1 MIPIILWLI
10 FVQPKGEA
18 YTPQEQAY
26 TIQQV
31 KEATAFWGYEADI
44 RTAMLLTD
52 KAVFELPIDQ
62 WAAIPTGNT
71 GITIFVVDTSKG
83 DQLFFD
89 SYGGYAQRYYQII
102 TAVRNNNL
110 GATVAHE
117 LGHVMYGLPDWY
129 LQAGKCVAIDIM
141 CDAVTAYNRKIK
153 GCLTL
158 DFLGTPCYTL
168 HVPLIIGANT
178 NGSIV
183 TDAGRHA
190 ETTHDQSRTQ
200 PETVTKSGSAGRYT
214 NRTSGRIRRHEH
226 DSEACHSRAS

>member
-18 YTPQEQAY
+18 YTPQEQAI
-26 TIQQV
+26 TITHV
-31 KEATAFWGYEADI
+31 REAAAFWGYEADI
-44 RTAMLLTD
+44 HTSFLSTD
-52 KAVFELPIDQ
+52 KAVFQEPIDQ
-62 WAAIPTGNT
+62 WTILPTGNA
-71 GITIFVVDTSKG
+71 GITIFVVDTSSST
-83 DQLFFD
+83 QLFFD
-89 SYGGYAQRYYQII
+89 SYGGYAQRYYQIV

-117 LGHVMYGLPDWY
+117 LGHVIYGLPDWY
-129 LQAGKCVAIDIM
+129 LQQGKCTAIDIM

-168 HVPLIIGANT
+168 HVPLIIGVQM
-178 NGSIV
+178 NGNIV
-183 TDAGRHA
+183 TDASRHA
-190 ETTHDQSRTQ
+190 ETTHDQSCTQ

-214 NRTSGRIRRHEH
+214 NHTSGRLRRHEH

>member
-26 TIQQV
+26 TVTQV
-31 KEATAFWGYEADI
+31 REAAAFWGYEADI

-52 KAVFELPIDQ
+52 KAVFELPINQ

-71 GITIFVVDTSKG
+71 GITVFVVDTSKG

-117 LGHVMYGLPDWY
+117 LGHVIYGLPDWY
-129 LQAGKCVAIDIM
+129 LQPGKCAAIDIM

-158 DFLGTPCYTL
+158 DFLGTPCYT
-168 HVPLIIGANT
+168 VRIPLVITTGVQS
-178 NGSIV
+178 NGNNLRN
-183 TDAGRHA
+183 AGRHA
-190 ETTHDQSRTQ
+190 QTATDQSCTQ
-200 PETVTKSGSAGRYT
+200 
-214 NRTSGRIRRHEH
+214 
-226 DSEACHSRAS
+226 SEAVTTIGKSRSNDHSKRTPF